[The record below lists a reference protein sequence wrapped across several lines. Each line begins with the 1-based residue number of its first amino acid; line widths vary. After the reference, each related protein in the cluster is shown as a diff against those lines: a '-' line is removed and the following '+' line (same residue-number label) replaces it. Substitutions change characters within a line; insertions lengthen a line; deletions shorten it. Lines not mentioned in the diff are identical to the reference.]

1 MGALT
6 MPAFDTPQP
15 ISASLNVVMGDVR
28 IVAGDTDTTVV
39 DVRPSDPS
47 NTDDVKAAELTR
59 ADFAG
64 KQLTV
69 RTPKIRSWR
78 PRNDGGSVELTITL
92 PADSTLHATGQV
104 TDFQSDGALGDC
116 AVKTGIGQ
124 IRLDTTATV
133 SLKVGIG
140 DVAVE
145 HARGD
150 AEVTTGSGDVRL
162 GLVDGGGVVV
172 KNSNGDT
179 WVGEVTR
186 DARVNAANGRITVER
201 AHADVVAK
209 SSNGD
214 VRVGEVRRGTVVVE
228 TSLGD
233 LEVGIAENTAAW
245 LDVRASAG
253 RIRNALAA
261 AEAPGPSAETVEIR
275 ARTSAGDV
283 VIRRASS
290 LHPVR

>member
-6 MPAFDTPQP
+6 MPTFDTPQP
-15 ISASLNVVMGDVR
+15 IAASINVVMGDVR

-39 DVRPSDPS
+39 DARPSDPS
-47 NTDDVKAAELTR
+47 NAEDVKAAELTR

-64 KQLTV
+64 RQLTV
-69 RTPKIRSWR
+69 RTPKLRSWR
-78 PRNDGGSVELTITL
+78 PRSDGGSVELTITL
-92 PADSTLHATGQV
+92 PAASTLHATGQV
-104 TDFQSDGALGDC
+104 ADFQSDGTLGDC

-124 IRLDTTATV
+124 IRLDTTGTV
-133 SLKVGIG
+133 SLKAGIG

-150 AEVTTGSGDVRL
+150 AEVTTGSGDIRL
-162 GLVDGGGVVV
+162 GLVDGGGAVV

-179 WVGEVTR
+179 WIGEVTR
-186 DARVNAANGRITVER
+186 DARINAANGRITVER
-201 AHADVVAK
+201 AHAGVVAK

-214 VRVGEVRRGTVVVE
+214 VRVGEVTRGTVVVE

-233 LEVGIAENTAAW
+233 LEVGIPENTAAW

-253 RIRNALAA
+253 KIHSALAA
-261 AEAPGPSAETVEIR
+261 AEAPSAPAETVEVR
-275 ARTSAGDV
+275 ARTSAGDI
-283 VIRRASS
+283 VIRR
-290 LHPVR
+290 P